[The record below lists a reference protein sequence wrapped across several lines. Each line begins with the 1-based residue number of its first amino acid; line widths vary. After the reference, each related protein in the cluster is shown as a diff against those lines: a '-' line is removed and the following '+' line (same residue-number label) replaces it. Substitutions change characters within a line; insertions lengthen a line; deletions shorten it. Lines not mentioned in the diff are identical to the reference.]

1 MRGLKSIFNKKT
13 YANLMEMARQ
23 SLISDRRRM
32 RLLFIIINGAISLI
46 SLIMTIVNV
55 FTEEFVLGRITLLF
69 SVLCAGNLALT
80 LITRKADH
88 FLHLIFGFEALAL
101 LGYFIVS
108 GNPDGFSALWIC
120 LVPSFSLLIFGLK
133 GGTLFSLAAQAMLIF
148 LFWTPVG
155 KSLLQHEYNETFM
168 LRFPFLY
175 ISMLAIA
182 VIMEYVRQETHTKMK
197 EANSK
202 YEFLYR
208 HDALT
213 GLFNRF
219 GMQEYFDNLLVR
231 NRKQNT
237 AIIMLDIDNFKR
249 VNDTWGHECGDLVI
263 KTIASVPLRVM
274 CEHSHFCRW
283 GGEEF
288 LLLMQCGHVPAETAE
303 KVRAAIEQTE
313 ISYNGETFHVTVS
326 VGVGVAPS
334 PSVTTDNIHDLI
346 EVADEALYESKRTG
360 KNKVTVKNME

>member
-1 MRGLKSIFNKKT
+1 MRGFREIFSKKT
-13 YANLMEMARQ
+13 YVNLMEIVNKA
-23 SLISDRRRM
+23 LVSDRKRM
-32 RLLFIIINGAISLI
+32 RLLFIIINGAISLT
-46 SLIMTIVNV
+46 SLIMTIVNICTKELVLANVTFV
-55 FTEEFVLGRITLLF
+55 FSIFCTV
-69 SVLCAGNLALT
+69 NLVLT
-80 LITRKADH
+80 LVTRKADH
-88 FLHLIFGFEALAL
+88 VLHLLFGIEALVL
-101 LGYFIVS
+101 LAYFTVS
-108 GNPDGFSALWIC
+108 GNPDGFSILWVC

-133 GGTLFSLAAQAMLIF
+133 GGFVLSLATEVMMIF
-148 LFWTPVG
+148 FLWSSTG
-155 KSLLQHEYNETFM
+155 KALLRYQYGETFM
-168 LRFPFLY
+168 LRFPLLY
-175 ISMLAIA
+175 ITIFAIS

-249 VNDTWGHECGDLVI
+249 VNDTWGHECGDLVL

-313 ISYNGETFHVTVS
+313 ICYNGETLHVTVS
-326 VGVGVAPS
+326 VGVGIAPS
-334 PSVTTDNIHDLI
+334 PTVTTDNIHDLI
-346 EVADEALYESKRTG
+346 AIADEALYESKRTG

>member
-1 MRGLKSIFNKKT
+1 MKGLKSIFSKKT
-13 YANLMEMARQ
+13 YVALMEMANKE
-23 SLISDRRRM
+23 LVSDKKRM
-32 RLLFIIINGAISLI
+32 RLLFIIINAAISFT
-46 SLIMTIVNV
+46 SLIMTIVNIC
-55 FTEEFVLGRITLLF
+55 TKEYVLGNVTFVF
-69 SVLCAGNLALT
+69 SILCAVNLVLT
-80 LITRKADH
+80 LVTQKADRV
-88 FLHLIFGFEALAL
+88 LHLIFGCESLVLFA
-101 LGYFIVS
+101 YFTIS
-108 GNPDGFSALWIC
+108 GSPDGFSILWTC

-133 GGTLFSLAAQAMLIF
+133 GGSVFSLAVEIMLIF
-148 LFWTPVG
+148 FLWSPAGKEILLF
-155 KSLLQHEYNETFM
+155 SYNETFM

-175 ISMLAIA
+175 ITILVIS

-219 GMQEYFDNLLVR
+219 GMQEYFDNLLVK

-237 AIIMLDIDNFKR
+237 SILMLDIDNFKR
-249 VNDTWGHECGDLVI
+249 VNDTWGHECGDLVL
-263 KTIASVPLRVM
+263 KTIASVPLRIM

-313 ISYNGETFHVTVS
+313 ICYNGESLHVTVS
-326 VGVGVAPS
+326 IGVGVAPS
-334 PSVTTDNIHDLI
+334 NLITPDTVHDLI
-346 EVADEALYESKRTG
+346 AIADEALYESKRTG
-360 KNKVTVKNME
+360 KNKVTVKNFE